1 MENGQGQASYLD
13 YLDHGCQ
20 LISEIY
26 GKRDIAT
33 WTNSD
38 YIKLSNILY
47 KKTSVQISPNTLK
60 RIFGKI
66 KTDARY
72 YPQKATRDALAIYI
86 GFKDWDHFTNSQ
98 PLPVTDNL
106 LKTTLRELP
115 LAADV
120 PAYLRKNEVKNGL
133 KKWIVGG
140 IAILLTGA
148 VIFLFRE
155 KIFPSEPGQVSLICK
170 NPVGENPHSA
180 VFVLRGISQNGGQ
193 SAPYVIEFGDGKKLT
208 TNGTD
213 SLFSH
218 YYEQPGRYFAV
229 LKQLDQ
235 VLGTATVYL
244 KTNGW
249 TATAHMMYDTTR
261 VYPIDF
267 PDLFKGSRYSI
278 SATEIAQAGVDTS
291 RTFFVDFDNSHITNI
306 DGDNFEF
313 STRVA
318 TSHDRPGVRCSQV
331 RVILLGESSSH
342 LITVMKPGCLH
353 WTTAHFSEIKKQGK
367 VDNLD
372 FLGADFSKGGTI
384 GLKVVN
390 KHAVLYLNDKQVFSI
405 NYKQPLKQIYGVEI
419 TFAGIGTVYSV
430 SLKDNKTGKKFDG
443 NF

>member
-13 YLDHGCQ
+13 YFDHGCQ

-26 GKRDIAT
+26 GKQDIAT

-98 PLPVTDNL
+98 SLPGTSSL
-106 LKTTLRELP
+106 LKTPTRELP
-115 LAADV
+115 LTIED
-120 PAYLRKNEVKNGL
+120 PIYLQKRKVKNGF
-133 KKWIVGG
+133 KKWI
-140 IAILLTGA
+140 ILGVVIVLTG
-148 VIFLFRE
+148 VTIFLFRE
-155 KIFPSEPGQVSLICK
+155 KIFPSRVEQVSLICK

-180 VFVLRGISQNGGQ
+180 VFVLRGISQNHGQ
-193 SAPYVIEFGDGKKLT
+193 SAPYVIEFGDGKKIT
-208 TNGTD
+208 TNGKD

-229 LKQLDQ
+229 LKHLDQ

-278 SATEIAQAGVDTS
+278 SATEVAHAGVDTS

-313 STRVA
+313 STKVT

-331 RVILLGESSSH
+331 RVLLLGESSSH

-405 NYKQPLKQIYGVEI
+405 AYKQPLKQIYGVEI
-419 TFAGIGTVYSV
+419 TFAGIGTIHALN
-430 SLKDNKTGKKFDG
+430 LKDIKTGRTFDG

>member
-106 LKTTLRELP
+106 LKTTIRELP
-115 LAADV
+115 LVADV
-120 PAYLRKNEVKNGL
+120 PAYPRKKEGKNGF
-133 KKWIVGG
+133 KKWIFGG
-140 IAILLTGA
+140 ISILLTGA
-148 VIFLFRE
+148 IIFLFRE

-278 SATEIAQAGVDTS
+278 SATEIARAGVDTS

-342 LITVMKPGCLH
+342 LITVMKPAACTG
-353 WTTAHFSEIKKQGK
+353 
-367 VDNLD
+367 
-372 FLGADFSKGGTI
+372 
-384 GLKVVN
+384 
-390 KHAVLYLNDKQVFSI
+390 
-405 NYKQPLKQIYGVEI
+405 QPLIFQRSKNRARLIIWIFWVQISARAER
-419 TFAGIGTVYSV
+419 S
-430 SLKDNKTGKKFDG
+430 D
-443 NF
+443 